1 MKGIE
6 TVAYRVNRIAKTI
19 KKEQLPLERR
29 HADLFY
35 SPVNQSHLLSKHWVD
50 FSSVKDL
57 FLKVNAGVAGS
68 CMFINF

>member
-1 MKGIE
+1 MKGIRIA
-6 TVAYRVNRIAKTI
+6 AYGVNRIAKTI

-35 SPVNQSHLLSKHWVD
+35 GLVNESHLFTQHRVD

-57 FLKVNAGVAGS
+57 FLKVNAGRS
-68 CMFINF
+68 MFIDL